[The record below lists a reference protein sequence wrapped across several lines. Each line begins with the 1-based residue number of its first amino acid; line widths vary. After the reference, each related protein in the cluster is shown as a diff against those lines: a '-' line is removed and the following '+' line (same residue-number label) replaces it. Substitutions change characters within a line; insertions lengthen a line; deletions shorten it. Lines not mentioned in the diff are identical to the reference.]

1 MNSWNVKIITQEP
14 DMFPGPLGHS
24 LVGKALDK
32 GIWSL
37 ETFNLRDFSFDK
49 RGSIDDTSFGGGPG
63 MVLRPDVVEK
73 ALKKTLE
80 NMENKLPLV
89 YMTPVGKSL
98 DQKKVESFS
107 KGYGLIILCGRFE
120 GIDERVL
127 DTYNFE
133 RISIG
138 DYILSGGE
146 VAAITMIE
154 ACVRLLPD
162 VIGKKE
168 SLLDESFKQNLLEYP
183 QFTKPKVW
191 VDQYENE
198 HSVPEIL
205 LSGNHEEIKKWRKKQ
220 SILKTKIIRPD
231 LIKKKKV
238 EE

>member
-1 MNSWNVKIITQEP
+1 
-14 DMFPGPLGHS
+14 
-24 LVGKALDK
+24 
-32 GIWSL
+32 
-37 ETFNLRDFSFDK
+37 
-49 RGSIDDTSFGGGPG
+49 
-63 MVLRPDVVEK
+63 
-73 ALKKTLE
+73 
-80 NMENKLPLV
+80 MENKLPLV

-127 DTYNFE
+127 DAYNFE

-168 SLLDESFKQNLLEYP
+168 SLLDESFKENLLEYP

-205 LSGNHEEIKKWRKKQ
+205 LSGNHEEIKTPFPLR
-220 SILKTKIIRPD
+220 
-231 LIKKKKV
+231 
-238 EE
+238 

>member
-1 MNSWNVKIITQEP
+1 MENLDVNIKNWKSLIKPPKLDIKLSDDKSFAKIIAEP
-14 DMFPGPLGHS
+14 
-24 LVGKALDK
+24 
-32 GIWSL
+32 L
-37 ETFNLRDFSFDK
+37 E
-49 RGSIDDTSFGGGPG
+49 
-63 MVLRPDVVEK
+63 
-73 ALKKTLE
+73 
-80 NMENKLPLV
+80 
-89 YMTPVGKSL
+89 
-98 DQKKVESFS
+98 
-107 KGYGLIILCGRFE
+107 KGYGLTILCGRFE

-127 DTYNFE
+127 DAYNFE

-168 SLLDESFKQNLLEYP
+168 SLLDESFKENLLEYP

-198 HSVPEIL
+198 HRVQEIL

>member
-1 MNSWNVKIITQEP
+1 M
-14 DMFPGPLGHS
+14 
-24 LVGKALDK
+24 
-32 GIWSL
+32 
-37 ETFNLRDFSFDK
+37 
-49 RGSIDDTSFGGGPG
+49 
-63 MVLRPDVVEK
+63 DV
-73 ALKKTLE
+73 
-80 NMENKLPLV
+80 
-89 YMTPVGKSL
+89 
-98 DQKKVESFS
+98 
-107 KGYGLIILCGRFE
+107 
-120 GIDERVL
+120 
-127 DTYNFE
+127 YNFE

-168 SLLDESFKQNLLEYP
+168 SLLDESFKENLLEYP